1 MDWCRISINSGG
13 KWLSEP
19 PKLIIW
25 NLNLE
30 TLASFKKMFNQQ
42 LRIPD
47 HCMSCIR
54 TWLILCRSMVCM
66 WQGVHI
72 YIYLY
77 SHDVYWLAYNMNIT
91 DIHTHIYTTIT
102 WYCKGVRPVCL
113 SATMFAG
120 LQELEE
126 DMIWPFT
133 LRHAANAGVLNRPNN
148 TINKCGFEIKRPF
161 SAKWIVLCFHPGPKQ
176 YSIGFQYVITA
187 ALQCQTC
194 QGGFETKNASAS
206 KRYCCTS
213 HLRPLFGKT
222 PNDGR
227 TLTSMPNN
235 ITCRFKLLI
244 S

>member
-1 MDWCRISINSGG
+1 MNWCRISINSGG
-13 KWLSEP
+13 YRLSEP

-30 TLASFKKMFNQQ
+30 TLASFKTMFNQQ
-42 LRIPD
+42 FEIPGR
-47 HCMSCIR
+47 CMSCII
-54 TWLILCRSMVCM
+54 TWLILCRSMICM
-66 WQGVHI
+66 WQCVHI
-72 YIYLY
+72 YVC
-77 SHDVYWLAYNMNIT
+77 SHDLYWLAYCIC
-91 DIHTHIYTTIT
+91 I
-102 WYCKGVRPVCL
+102 CVVPLCL

-161 SAKWIVLCFHPGPKQ
+161 SAGLSSVFTVVQSNIQQGFNMWSLLRYNAKRVREGLKQ
-176 YSIGFQYVITA
+176 KIS
-187 ALQCQTC
+187 
-194 QGGFETKNASAS
+194 KNASAS

-235 ITCRFKLLI
+235 ITCHFKLLI